1 MRFYIYTLGCKVN
14 YSESAEI
21 SKILEKS
28 GWHQVPNPQDAN
40 LIIIHSCA
48 VTAQAEKKTRQ
59 AYSRFKKLNPLAQFA
74 ILGCAINLNK
84 NDYINLLEKNDLLL
98 NNEEK
103 FHIVSFLTNQENIN
117 HLPFKISYNLEDR
130 VRSFLKIQD
139 GCDYY
144 CSYCA
149 IPYARGKSRNASISE
164 VLSVIEHIL
173 KSGIK
178 EIVLTGINIASFKTD
193 DGKDYYD
200 LLKAIHQQFSH
211 EKIRIRIGN
220 PEPNLLRRE
229 IIELVAESPLFMP
242 HFHIPLQSGSN
253 LILEKMNR
261 KYTSQEYANLI
272 LTIKSYIPDAC
283 IAADVITGFPS
294 ETKALFNETYSF
306 ISDLPISYLHVFS
319 YSDRPQARSFSY
331 PMKLT
336 PSEIQSRTNELIKL
350 SDSKWQEF
358 LNSQKGKIRP
368 VLIEKCKGKFCEGYT
383 DNYIYC
389 QIEGKFM
396 HNTITNVLLDE
407 IDSESL
413 NMIGK
418 SIAHD

>member
-21 SKILEKS
+21 TKILENS
-28 GWHQVPNPQDAN
+28 GWLQVHNPQDAN
-40 LIIIHSCA
+40 LILIHSCA

-74 ILGCAINLNK
+74 ILGCAISINK
-84 NDYINLLEKNDLLL
+84 NDYINLLDKNDLLL

-103 FHIVSFLTNQENIN
+103 FHIATLLNKDVPVDSI
-117 HLPFKISYNLEDR
+117 PFKLTFNTEER

-139 GCDYY
+139 GCDYH

-149 IPYARGKSRNASISE
+149 IPYARGRSRNASIAE
-164 VLSVIEHIL
+164 VLQAIENIL
-173 KSGIK
+173 SSGIK
-178 EIVLTGINIASFKTD
+178 EIVLTGINIASFKTE
-193 DGKDYYD
+193 DGKNYYD
-200 LLKAIHQQFSH
+200 LLKTIDQKFAG
-211 EKIRIRIGN
+211 EKLRIRIGN
-220 PEPNLLRRE
+220 PEPNLLTKE

-253 LILEKMNR
+253 VILEKMNR
-261 KYTSQEYANLI
+261 KYTTKNYENI
-272 LTIKSYIPDAC
+272 VLTIKSYMPDAC
-283 IAADVITGFPS
+283 IAADVIAGFPG
-294 ETKALFNETYSF
+294 ETKDHFKETYSF
-306 ISDLPISYLHVFS
+306 IKDLPISYLHVFS

-336 PSEIQSRTNELIKL
+336 PSEIQARTNELIKL
-350 SDSKWQEF
+350 SESKWLDF
-358 LNSQKGKIRP
+358 LNSQKGKVRP
-368 VLIEKCKGKFCEGYT
+368 VLIEKCKGKYCEGHT

-389 QIEGKFM
+389 QIEGKLS
-396 HNTITNVLLDE
+396 HNTISNILLVD
-407 IDSESL
+407 IDNETQ

-418 SIAHD
+418 PVSHD